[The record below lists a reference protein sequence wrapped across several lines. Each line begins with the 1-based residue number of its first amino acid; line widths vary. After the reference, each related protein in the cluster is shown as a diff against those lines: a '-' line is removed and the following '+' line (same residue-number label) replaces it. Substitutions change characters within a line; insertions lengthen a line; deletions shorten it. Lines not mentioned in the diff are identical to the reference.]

1 VHHGSLQQSNC
12 ENLDSLLLQEGCRN
26 HVEIKAWGRPHPGD
40 VAMEGATLSSSN
52 GTRARASRA
61 ADVCVAHHPWDHQGL
76 PLPHLS
82 LQALHDLPPVR
93 DDTEYEKLLAEPEGR
108 EMALRAKDQSVE
120 AEAAQAKLGEAKLQQ
135 ETEDEEAEAVRKSLG
150 ERGAAI
156 AMAKAMERA

>member
-1 VHHGSLQQSNC
+1 
-12 ENLDSLLLQEGCRN
+12 
-26 HVEIKAWGRPHPGD
+26 
-40 VAMEGATLSSSN
+40 
-52 GTRARASRA
+52 
-61 ADVCVAHHPWDHQGL
+61 
-76 PLPHLS
+76 
-82 LQALHDLPPVR
+82 VR